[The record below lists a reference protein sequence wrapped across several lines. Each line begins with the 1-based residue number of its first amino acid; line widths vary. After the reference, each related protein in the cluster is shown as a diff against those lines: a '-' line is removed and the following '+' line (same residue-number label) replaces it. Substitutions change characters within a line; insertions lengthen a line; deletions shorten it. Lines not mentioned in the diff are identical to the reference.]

1 MNSSLLTKSINE
13 DSYEDYIEQVMNIY
27 RLSSKDKSIIGN
39 IKITGK
45 KIIASLSILNSV
57 NGYLN
62 KFTDIVFNH
71 SESFYDRFIKEL
83 VRRMN
88 NECNVSFNDLVT
100 EENIDEVTYR
110 MVTENNDMFTIEG
123 LDRVKADNIISDYN
137 GEKNCEP
144 KELINSSSLGE
155 GNYLIFITMIVIII
169 LTLILVYIMMK

>member
-13 DSYEDYIEQVMNIY
+13 DSYDDYIEQVMNIY

-71 SESFYDRFIKEL
+71 SDSFYDKFIKEL

-88 NECNVSFNDLVT
+88 NECNVSLNDLVT
-100 EENIDEVTYR
+100 EEDTDDVTYR
-110 MVTENNDMFTIEG
+110 MITENNDMFTIEG
-123 LDRVKADNIISDYN
+123 LDRIRADQIISDYN
-137 GEKNCEP
+137 GSKDCES
-144 KELINSSSLGE
+144 KILVSSSSLGE
-155 GNYLIFITMIVIII
+155 GNYLIFITLIVIII